1 MSDNETVILDFEK
14 TIVDIEE
21 KIQHLKTI
29 AKDEDLD
36 ITKEINR
43 LEKHLQNHMA
53 NVYKNLTPW
62 QKAQIAR
69 HPNRPHCL
77 DYIKALITD
86 FTLLCGDRCFGDDPA
101 MIGGIGKFGDISVVV
116 IGQEKGND
124 LDSRIKYNFGMAKPE
139 GYRKAQRLMDMA
151 EKFKLPVLAFVDT
164 AGAYPELTPKPAVKL
179 KLLLL
184 LLKNVYV

>member
-21 KIQHLKTI
+21 KIQHLKMI

-36 ITKEINR
+36 ITKEIKR
-43 LEKHLQNHMA
+43 LEKHLQIHMA
-53 NVYKNLTPW
+53 NVYKNLSPW

-77 DYIKALITD
+77 DYINALITD

-101 MIGGIGKFGDISVVV
+101 LVGGIGKFVGACRAHR
-116 IGQEKGND
+116 Q
-124 LDSRIKYNFGMAKPE
+124 R
-139 GYRKAQRLMDMA
+139 RKQQHAGEQKDTDGAFRGA
-151 EKFKLPVLAFVDT
+151 APLP
-164 AGAYPELTPKPAVKL
+164 K
-179 KLLLL
+179 
-184 LLKNVYV
+184 